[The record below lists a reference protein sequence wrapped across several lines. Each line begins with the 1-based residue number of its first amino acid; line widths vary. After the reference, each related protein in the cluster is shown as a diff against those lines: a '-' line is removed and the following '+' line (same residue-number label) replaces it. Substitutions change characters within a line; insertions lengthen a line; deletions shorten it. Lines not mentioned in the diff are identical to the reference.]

1 MRIAVLALHVLAR
14 TTPPCGALGA
24 AGLLTACAA
33 TVVSAQTLGTVT
45 GRVTSSDDNTPV
57 QSASVQVVGT
67 QYGALTGANGSYRLQ
82 LRPGTYELRV
92 RLIGYGTTQETVVVT
107 DGGAVTQDFRL
118 SKAASALQAVAVVGS
133 RTEARTVIES
143 PVPVDV
149 LSAAEIRSTGRTET
163 AQILQQLAPSVNFP
177 RATISDGTDHVRPAT
192 LRGLAPDQVLVLIN
206 GRRRHTSAL
215 VNVNG
220 SIGRGSS
227 AVDLNAIPAS
237 MIDRIEVLRDGAAAQ
252 YGSDAIAGVI
262 NIILKSNS
270 PGDVSATF
278 GQTSTTYG
286 TEFGP
291 GRSANDGGVL
301 QASANAGLSRMQ
313 GGFLHGGVEYRD
325 REATNRTLGDPRPQ
339 SFADQIAGRTYTNET
354 GNINHRQG
362 DAATTD
368 VVALANGGYTLANG
382 LELYAFGGFGRRE
395 GEAAGFFRRAQ
406 DDRTVRSLHPNGFL
420 PLIRS
425 EIMDGSAVA
434 GVRGRIGGWRWDAS
448 TGYGRNSFRF
458 DVANSN
464 NVTLGNASPTDF
476 YVGTLNNGQWSTNVD
491 LAREVMLGG
500 QPLRLATGAE
510 FRVDQYRIEAGEE
523 DSYRNGGISILDTLG
538 RPTGR
543 QGQLGAQVFP
553 GFQPTDAADE
563 SRNNVALYADAEA
576 DITARFLLG
585 AAARF
590 ENYSD
595 FGATTTFKATSRL
608 TLLPGFVL
616 RGAASTG
623 FRAPSLQQSFYS
635 ATATNFIT
643 VNGSLQ
649 PFEVKTAPV
658 GSAIA
663 LALGSRPL
671 EPEKSLNFSLGFALE
686 PLRSMAITVD
696 AYRISID
703 DRIVLSENFTGAAVQ
718 AKLAPLGAA
727 AARYFTNAI
736 DTRTDGIDVV
746 LNYGLSLDR
755 LGFVRLTGGYNH
767 NKTEVTRVSDT
778 PPELGEQRE
787 ALFGRTEEGRVEEGQ
802 PRDNVLLSANYEYR
816 TTGFVLRTQRFGE
829 VTSRNAPSSAANDQ
843 TFGAKWVTDVSASFR
858 ALDRVTLTIGA
869 DNVFD
874 VYPDQND
881 KPGSAT
887 VSGNSNFGIF
897 PYSQFSPF
905 GFNGRFLFARF
916 SYRL

>member
-1 MRIAVLALHVLAR
+1 
-14 TTPPCGALGA
+14 
-24 AGLLTACAA
+24 
-33 TVVSAQTLGTVT
+33 
-45 GRVTSSDDNTPV
+45 
-57 QSASVQVVGT
+57 
-67 QYGALTGANGSYRLQ
+67 
-82 LRPGTYELRV
+82 
-92 RLIGYGTTQETVVVT
+92 
-107 DGGAVTQDFRL
+107 
-118 SKAASALQAVAVVGS
+118 
-133 RTEARTVIES
+133 
-143 PVPVDV
+143 
-149 LSAAEIRSTGRTET
+149 
-163 AQILQQLAPSVNFP
+163 
-177 RATISDGTDHVRPAT
+177 
-192 LRGLAPDQVLVLIN
+192 
-206 GRRRHTSAL
+206 
-215 VNVNG
+215 
-220 SIGRGSS
+220 
-227 AVDLNAIPAS
+227 

-252 YGSDAIAGVI
+252 YGSDAIAGVV
-262 NIILKSNS
+262 NIILKSNA
-270 PGDVSATF
+270 PGDVTATV

-286 TEFGP
+286 EEFGP

-301 QASANAGLSRMQ
+301 HASANAGLARAQ
-313 GGFLHGGVEYRD
+313 GGFLHGGIEYRD

-339 SFADQIAGRTYTNET
+339 SFADVRSNTTYTNAT
-354 GNINHRQG
+354 GPLNHRQG

-368 VVALANGGYTLANG
+368 VVGLVNAGYTLANG
-382 LELYAFGGFGRRE
+382 LELYAFGGFGRRD

-434 GVRGRIGGWRWDAS
+434 GLRGILGGWRYDAS

-476 YVGTLNNGQWSTNVD
+476 YVGTLNNGQWSTNLDV
-491 LAREVMLGG
+491 AREVTLGAG
-500 QPLRLATGAE
+500 RPLRLAAGAE
-510 FRVDQYRIEAGEE
+510 FRVDQYQIEEGEP
-523 DSYRNGGISILDTLG
+523 DSYRDGGITVLDTLG
-538 RPTGR
+538 RETGR
-543 QGQLGAQVFP
+543 LGQLGAQVFP
-553 GFQPTDAADE
+553 GFRPADAADE
-563 SRNNVALYADAEA
+563 SRSNVGLYADAEI
-576 DITARFLLG
+576 DVTERFLVG
-585 AAARF
+585 GAARF

-595 FGATTTFKATSRL
+595 FGATTTFKGTSRF
-608 TLLPGFVL
+608 TVLPGFVL

-658 GSAIA
+658 ESAIA

-686 PLRSMAITVD
+686 PMRSMALTVD
-696 AYRISID
+696 AYRITID
-703 DRIVLSENFTGAAVQ
+703 DRIVLSENFTGDAVR
-718 AKLAPLGAA
+718 ARLAPLGAS

-736 DTRTDGIDVV
+736 DTRTNGIDVV
-746 LNYGLSLDR
+746 LNYGLNLES
-755 LGFVRLTGGYNH
+755 LGFVRLMGGYNH
-767 NKTEVTRVSDT
+767 NRTEVTRVSAT
-778 PPELGEQRE
+778 PPELGDQRE
-787 ALFGRTEEGRVEEGQ
+787 ALFGLTEEGRIEEGQ

-816 TTGFVLRTQRFGE
+816 SAGFVIRSQRFGE
-829 VTSRNAPSSAANDQ
+829 VSSRNAPSSVANDQ

-858 ALDRVTLTIGA
+858 ALDRVTFTIGA

-887 VSGNSNFGIF
+887 ASGNSNFGIF

-905 GFNGRFLFARF
+905 GFNGRFVYGRLT
-916 SYRL
+916 YRL